1 MQLQAL
7 SRAVPGPW
15 LRSLCMTMTV
25 GRDEEVPASDHSA
38 CQPFGRGVGMI
49 TMDTMALVGLSVMCG
64 VWFVLAMIWHE

>member
-7 SRAVPGPW
+7 SRTVPEPW
-15 LRSLCMTMTV
+15 LISLCMTMTV
-25 GRDEEVPASDHSA
+25 KRDKGLLASDQSV